1 MLLIGRKCFQIHL
14 QFGSSDQFKI
24 VEKVALFE
32 AESIHQLL
40 PKN

>member
-14 QFGSSDQFKI
+14 QFGSSDQVKN

-32 AESIHQLL
+32 AHTF
-40 PKN
+40 

>member
-14 QFGSSDQFKI
+14 QFGSSDQVKN
-24 VEKVALFE
+24 VEKVALLV
-32 AESIHQLL
+32 AQSIHQYL